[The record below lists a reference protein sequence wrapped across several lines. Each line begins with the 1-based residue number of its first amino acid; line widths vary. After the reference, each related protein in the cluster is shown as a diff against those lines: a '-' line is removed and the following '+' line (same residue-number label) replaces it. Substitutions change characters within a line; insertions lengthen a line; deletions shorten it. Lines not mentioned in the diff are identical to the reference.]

1 MLNLGLAY
9 LARWLKRNAG
19 PTPDKITHT
28 KTHTNSALTSA
39 GFFMKIT
46 DNQIA
51 KTKTSL
57 RDIKANSFGFYQ
69 KADKEK

>member
-1 MLNLGLAY
+1 MLILGLAY
-9 LARWLKRNAG
+9 LARWLKRNTD

-28 KTHTNSALTSA
+28 NSAPPSA
-39 GFFMKIT
+39 VFFMKIT

-51 KTKTSL
+51 KTKESL

>member
-1 MLNLGLAY
+1 MLILGLAY
-9 LARWLKRNAG
+9 LARLLKRNAD

-28 KTHTNSALTSA
+28 NSAPPSA
-39 GFFMKIT
+39 GFFIKIT

-51 KTKTSL
+51 KTKASP
-57 RDIKANSFGFYQ
+57 RNIKANSFGFYQ

>member
-1 MLNLGLAY
+1 MILGLAY
-9 LARWLKRNAG
+9 LARWLKRNAD

-28 KTHTNSALTSA
+28 NSAPPSA

-46 DNQIA
+46 DNQIT
-51 KTKTSL
+51 KTKALL
-57 RDIKANSFGFYQ
+57 RDIAANSFGFYQ